1 MLYKLETSTGSISI
15 TKTVIG
21 RIVIQSVEK
30 FRDKVTISNHKGK
43 VPGLVKK
50 ISGGDVINNM
60 DITMGENGL
69 DLRIYVVINF
79 GTSIGRVTN
88 SLIEEIHTRI
98 KEFTGIEANS
108 VAVVVTGMISKQQMT
123 RRNIEVKRP

>member
-1 MLYKLETSTGSISI
+1 LLYKLETSTGSISI

-21 RIVIQSVEK
+21 RIVIQSVKK
-30 FRDKVTISNHKGK
+30 FRDKVMISNRKGK

-123 RRNIEVKRP
+123 RRNIEVKK

>member
-79 GTSIGRVTN
+79 GTSIGRITN

-98 KEFTGIEANS
+98 KEFTGIETNS
-108 VAVVVTGMISKQQMT
+108 VAIVVTGMISKQQMT
-123 RRNIEVKRP
+123 RRNIEVKK